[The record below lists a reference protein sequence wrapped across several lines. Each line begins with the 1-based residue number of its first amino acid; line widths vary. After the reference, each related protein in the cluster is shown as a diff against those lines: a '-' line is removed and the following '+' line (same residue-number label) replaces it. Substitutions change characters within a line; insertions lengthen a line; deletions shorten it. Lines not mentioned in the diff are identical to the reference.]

1 MIKYIVYN
9 IETGEILR
17 SGGSSKRNLALQV
30 KSDKEAL
37 LIGLTANDVT
47 QKVLFD
53 GLDQRG
59 QPINPRIVEKQ
70 KVAK

>member
-1 MIKYIVYN
+1 MKLYVVFDKI
-9 IETGEILR
+9 TGRIIR
-17 SGGSSKRNLALQV
+17 SGACQDVCFGYGLESN
-30 KSDKEAL
+30 EAVVE
-37 LIGLTANDVT
+37 GFANDVT

-53 GLDQRG
+53 GLDERG